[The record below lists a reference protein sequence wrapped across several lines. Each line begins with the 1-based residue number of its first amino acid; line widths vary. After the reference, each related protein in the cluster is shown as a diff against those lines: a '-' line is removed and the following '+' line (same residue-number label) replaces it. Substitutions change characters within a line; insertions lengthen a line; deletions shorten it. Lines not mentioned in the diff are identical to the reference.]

1 MNEAV
6 AEIVLHVLAR
16 VLGIGLA
23 GLVVYW
29 LIRRRYPLEPYEP
42 YFQFGRKPWK
52 SPEPR
57 PPEYFEYLKEHATA
71 YFYPGGVSTRMVPGF
86 KQGSADETRP

>member
-42 YFQFGRKPWK
+42 YFQYNRKPWK
-52 SPEPR
+52 SPELP
-57 PPEYFEYLKEHATA
+57 PPEYFEYLEEHSTD
-71 YFYPGGVSTRMVPGF
+71 YFYPGGVSTHMVSGF
-86 KQGSADETRP
+86 KQKATDETHP